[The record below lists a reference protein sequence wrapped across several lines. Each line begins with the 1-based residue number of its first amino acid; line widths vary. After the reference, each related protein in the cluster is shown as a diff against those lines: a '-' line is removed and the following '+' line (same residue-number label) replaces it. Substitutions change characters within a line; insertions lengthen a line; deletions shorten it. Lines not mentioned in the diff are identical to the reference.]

1 MDTLDTLTKSFD
13 KLFIT
18 TAQNILGSDIKIC
31 KWCFFFTSVG
41 VGLNMLINSFYFFK
55 IHNENKLI
63 QTKLDLLLNNQKV
76 IIEGNITIYDYIK
89 NNMKALEIT
98 LHDKNIH
105 LEEIK
110 KDNDVEYE
118 GFDLLYYE

>member
-1 MDTLDTLTKSFD
+1 MDTFGTLTNSID

-18 TAQNILGSDIKIC
+18 TIQNILGSDIKVC
-31 KWCFFFTSVG
+31 KWNFIFTSFG
-41 VGLNMLINSFYFFK
+41 VGLGLFINSFYFFK

-76 IIEGNITIYDYIK
+76 IIEGNITIYDHIK

-110 KDNDVEYE
+110 KDNDVEYK